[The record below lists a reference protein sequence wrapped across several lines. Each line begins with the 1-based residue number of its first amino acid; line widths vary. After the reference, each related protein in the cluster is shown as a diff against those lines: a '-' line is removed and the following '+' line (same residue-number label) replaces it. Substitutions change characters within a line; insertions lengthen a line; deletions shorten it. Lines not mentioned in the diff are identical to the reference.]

1 MLKSMILFPEIF
13 SNRSDKFNRLAVW
26 LVNSE
31 GIVCPN
37 IRDVFTAGG
46 QGMIQW
52 NKKKYTGIP
61 KIIVRLSNSISEL
74 KALLIETDVNILEK
88 YWDVTVKNKIDTWI
102 ELIKNNTKTLNSINL
117 GKYLKDKIANSHS

>member
-13 SNRSDKFNRLAVW
+13 SNRPDKFNRLAVW

-46 QGMIQW
+46 QGIIEW
-52 NKKKYTGIP
+52 KKKQYSGIP
-61 KIIVRLSNSISEL
+61 QIIIRLSNSISEL
-74 KALLIETDVNILEK
+74 KSIFTEIDNDVLEK
-88 YWDVTVKNKIDTWI
+88 YWDMSLKNKVNDWI
-102 ELIKNNTKTLNSINL
+102 GLIEDNTKKLKSINL
-117 GKYLKDKIANSHS
+117 AEYLREKIANT